1 MITKKKYFALTLC
14 LILILAC
21 SIILAGCGEVSV
33 YGKKFSYQ
41 GEINVSWSSLHEE
54 NGKGIE
60 NIITNQMKADNID
73 WSQTGFD
80 EEIRDLTSLNF
91 KNGKEALEHFKEEF
105 NKVVEP
111 HTQGLLLTF
120 GTEEEK
126 ILTVSSGDRSIT
138 YALKNH
144 ELEGFLAAYPVVDG
158 VESEQSEFFF
168 REKTNP
174 DRLFLNGANFE
185 AEINI
190 KLKNPIKDYG
200 GEDTNYITI
209 NLAIDYSQTK

>member
-21 SIILAGCGEVSV
+21 SIILAGCGEVGV

-126 ILTVSSGDRSIT
+126 ILTVVKLQKIRNSLFNKVLWASDNMKIN
-138 YALKNH
+138 YLMKVF
-144 ELEGFLAAYPVVDG
+144 E
-158 VESEQSEFFF
+158 
-168 REKTNP
+168 
-174 DRLFLNGANFE
+174 FLN
-185 AEINI
+185 ISI
-190 KLKNPIKDYG
+190 KKMRY
-200 GEDTNYITI
+200 
-209 NLAIDYSQTK
+209 